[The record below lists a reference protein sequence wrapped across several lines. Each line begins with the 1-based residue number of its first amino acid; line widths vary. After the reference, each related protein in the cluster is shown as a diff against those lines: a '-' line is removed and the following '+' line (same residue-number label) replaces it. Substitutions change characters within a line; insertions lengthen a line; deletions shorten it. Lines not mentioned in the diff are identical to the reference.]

1 MMPKKSDKWEKILA
15 ARQLLELGGTANLEE
30 IREAYRRKAKQ
41 HHPDTKELAPGQEPP
56 VAMHLLTEAY
66 QTIVEHCQ
74 TYRIP
79 LEPGDP
85 DNDDDD
91 GDWWMKRFGQ
101 DPLWGKTRD

>member
-1 MMPKKSDKWEKILA
+1 MMPKKTAKWEKILA
-15 ARQLLELGGTANLEE
+15 ARQLLELGNAASLEE

-41 HHPDTKELAPGQEPP
+41 HHPDTVPVAPGQEPP

-66 QTIVEHCQ
+66 QTIIGYCH

-79 LEPGDP
+79 LEPGD
-85 DNDDDD
+85 NNQDDDE
-91 GDWWMKRFGQ
+91 DWWMKRFGQ